1 MTGRSGLAVGFPEP
15 LRKHC
20 LRQLIAIPRAPVE
33 DDEEQ
38 AR

>member
-20 LRQLIAIPRAPVE
+20 LRQLVAITGAINN
-33 DDEEQ
+33 DDEDGS
-38 AR
+38 R